1 MVSEIAAEIGASP
14 AAVALAWVQVR
25 PGITS
30 TVIGARRMDQLEA
43 NLTALDLTLSP
54 EQQARLTEA
63 SAPRL
68 NFPADNNATLAR
80 LARNGGTTV
89 DGVPTPA
96 PPRLV
101 QGTRVY

>member
-1 MVSEIAAEIGASP
+1 
-14 AAVALAWVQVR
+14 
-25 PGITS
+25 
-30 TVIGARRMDQLEA
+30 MDQFRA
-43 NLTALDLTLSP
+43 NLKALDLTLSS
-54 EQQARLTEA
+54 EHQARLSEV

-89 DGVPTPA
+89 DGLATAA

-101 QGTRVY
+101 SGGRVY